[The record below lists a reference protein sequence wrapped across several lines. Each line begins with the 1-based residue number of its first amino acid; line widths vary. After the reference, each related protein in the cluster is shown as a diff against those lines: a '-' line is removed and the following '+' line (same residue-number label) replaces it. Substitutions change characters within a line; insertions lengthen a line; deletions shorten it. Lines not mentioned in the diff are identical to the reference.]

1 MTARRQVAAA
11 PPCTTS
17 VHDVDAAPLG
27 VLALARAAR
36 FKDCTNLRWIQRAI
50 EDVDLVQQA
59 IQGLVAR
66 AEEQTISRIHCP
78 CYRVV
83 AHLNAIQI
91 QAHDAAVIRPRD
103 MMKYALSQNII
114 DADVL

>member
-50 EDVDLVQQA
+50 EDV
-59 IQGLVAR
+59 GLVAR
-66 AEEQTISRIHCP
+66 AEEQTISRINCSR
-78 CYRVV
+78 YRVV

-103 MMKYALSQNII
+103 VMKYALSQ
-114 DADVL
+114 